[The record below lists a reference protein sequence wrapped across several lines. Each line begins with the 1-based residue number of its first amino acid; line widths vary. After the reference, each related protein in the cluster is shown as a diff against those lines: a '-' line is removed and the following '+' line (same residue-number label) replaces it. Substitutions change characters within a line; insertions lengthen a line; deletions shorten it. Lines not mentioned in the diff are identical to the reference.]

1 MSDEF
6 IKVATKEIN
15 DELTSIDSIIKSCTT
30 DLLLKTKSN
39 EIEGHMH
46 KIKGL
51 SPMMGQKEIGEIS
64 ALVDT
69 LLKTDNIDNTFD
81 GLLQVLI
88 ESNQFMKNAMDGKIE
103 KFEELKQKITTKY
116 SKFLN

>member
-15 DELTSIDSIIKSCTT
+15 DELNSIESILNSCTT
-30 DLLLKTKSN
+30 DLLVKNKSN
-39 EIEGHMH
+39 EIEEHFH

-64 ALVDT
+64 ALTDT
-69 LLKTDNIDNTFD
+69 LLKPENIEESFE
-81 GLLQVLI
+81 GLLEVLI
-88 ESNQFMKNAMDGKIE
+88 ESVKFMKNAMNGTTE
-103 KFEELKQKITTKY
+103 NFEELKQKIKTKY

>member
-6 IKVATKEIN
+6 IKVATQEIN
-15 DELTSIDSIIKSCTT
+15 DELSSINSILESCTT
-30 DLLLKTKSN
+30 DLLLKNKSN

-64 ALVDT
+64 ALIDT
-69 LLKTDNIDNTFD
+69 LLKTENIDNTFD
-81 GLLQVLI
+81 GLLQVVI
-88 ESNQFMKNAMDGKIE
+88 ESIQFMKNAMNGNIE
-103 KFEELKQKITTKY
+103 NFEELKQKITTKY

>member
-1 MSDEF
+1 MSEEF

-15 DELTSIDSIIKSCTT
+15 DELSSIDTILESCTS
-30 DLLLKTKSN
+30 DLLLKNKSS
-39 EIEGHMH
+39 IVEGHLH

-69 LLKTDNIDNTFD
+69 LLKAENIDNTYE
-81 GLLQVLI
+81 GLLPMLRNSI
-88 ESNQFMKNAMDGKIE
+88 LFMKNAMNGNTE
-103 KFEELKQKITTKY
+103 NFEELKQKITTKY